1 MIDAKRVNEGAR
13 MRQVARSK
21 WGGGAMVHLED
32 SWQGVR
38 WRLRLR
44 NILLV
49 IVAVEAISFNALRW
63 WSII

>member
-1 MIDAKRVNEGAR
+1 